1 MLVRARGSKRGWVR
15 VRALE
20 KGWPLALR
28 LRLRLRLGLARERE
42 LALVL
47 ALVPVQAPRREME
60 TGQRSGLAAAPGP
73 PARGW

>member
-15 VRALE
+15 VRAPE
-20 KGWPLALR
+20 KGWSLALA
-28 LRLRLRLGLARERE
+28 LRLGLARE

-47 ALVPVQAPRREME
+47 ALVLVLVPVPRREME